1 MTNVREKHDKGL
13 SELTSILIK
22 YENIGISYYSNEDYN
37 KRILT
42 HPTHSDF
49 ESRVQ

>member
-42 HPTHSDF
+42 HPNQSDF
-49 ESRVQ
+49 ETKL